1 MKKIFKVLP
10 VDLFVAMRAAR
21 TSWMLFVLMAI
32 LVTGCTKDNIVPP
45 EEEPGETE
53 EVVKTAREVLSEIKG
68 VTIIDDDKDVD
79 GNDIIK
85 FFFEQPVDH
94 NNPAAGKFSQ
104 YCVLHY
110 KGPKNVTL
118 LHTQGYSITTSE
130 KQKVRQMD
138 LAKLLDA
145 NYLEV
150 EHRYYYYSTI
160 GLDDVDTDKIPSDM
174 VKGDYWKYNTAEQS
188 TSDLHDIVT
197 AMKNSGCFN
206 GKWVSSGVSKNG
218 ILTALYAYFYPND
231 VDVYVPFC
239 APFCDGLETS
249 GIGQWLTQES
259 GGKGTALQTDVW
271 NVLRRMSTDQT
282 LREELTKLYKE
293 EHGDNATIQKY
304 SVPTA
309 MCVLIY
315 NYMKNMFHKF
325 CYRPT
330 DEWDGVIPRE
340 GCNAELYYGFI
351 TLGANDYRT
360 RLNNLRIL
368 WDEKEIKE
376 NDEYEDETYDDYENE
391 EDWDFDEDTELQSKR
406 RAGSWTLTFSGF
418 LNTIYFA
425 HAAKELG
432 YFLYD
437 WSILP
442 ENSMA
447 ENLLKWMKNEQT
459 VTRYN
464 KWYGVEYDGGKMMK
478 GFLDFVKNNRNK
490 EKCKM
495 LFVYGGNDPWT
506 GAAIPDPDKDDPCVK
521 KYVVPNGTHNA
532 WLTYPSYYTAQD
544 RDYIVNTV
552 KEWLK

>member
-1 MKKIFKVLP
+1 MKKDMKWT
-10 VDLFVAMRAAR
+10 AR
-21 TSWMLFVLMAI
+21 LWMLFVLMAI
-32 LVTGCTKDNIVPP
+32 LVVGCNKDNITPP
-45 EEEPGETE
+45 EENPEEPE
-53 EVVKTAREVLSEIKG
+53 EVVKTARELLSEMKG
-68 VTIIDDDKDVD
+68 VTNITDEKDVD
-79 GNDIIK
+79 GNDVTS
-85 FFFEQPVDH
+85 FYFEQPIDH
-94 NNPAAGKFSQ
+94 KNPTAGTFLQ

-110 KGPKNVTL
+110 KGPKNNTL
-118 LHTQGYSITTSE
+118 LHTQGYSINMSE

-138 LAKLLDA
+138 LAKILDA

-150 EHRYYYYSTI
+150 EHRYYNRSTI
-160 GLDDVDTDKIPSDM
+160 GLANTDVSAVIPSDM
-174 VKGDYWKYNTAEQS
+174 VKSDYWKYNTAEQS
-188 TSDLHDIVT
+188 TADLHNIVT

-239 APFCDGLETS
+239 APFCDGAETL

-271 NVLRRMSTDQT
+271 DVLRRMSTDQA

-293 EHGDNATIQKY
+293 EYGGNAAIQKY
-304 SVPTA
+304 SVTTA

-315 NYMKNMFHKF
+315 NYMKNMFNMF
-325 CYRPT
+325 CFHPT
-330 DEWDGVIPRE
+330 NEWDGVIPRE

-351 TLGANDYRT
+351 TLDKKDYWN
-360 RLNNLRIL
+360 RLNNLRSL
-368 WDEKEIKE
+368 WELEDLK
-376 NDEYEDETYDDYENE
+376 DTDDYEDETYDDYEDE
-391 EDWDFDEDTELQSKR
+391 EDWNLYEDTESQSRR
-406 RAGSWTLTFSGF
+406 RAALQLLTFNSF
-418 LNTIYFA
+418 LNTIYFV

-442 ENSMA
+442 ENSMH
-447 ENLLKWMKNEQT
+447 ENLMRWMINQQTITKYNE
-459 VTRYN
+459 RYE
-464 KWYGVEYDGGKMMK
+464 VEYDGGKMMK

-490 EKCKM
+490 DKCKM

-506 GAAIPDPDKDDPCVK
+506 GAAIPDPDKDDPYVK
-521 KYVVPNGTHNA
+521 KFVVPNGTHNA
-532 WLTYPSYYTAQD
+532 WLNNPSYYAAQD